1 MWKHCPGHI
10 SRVVGY
16 RTGRSMKN
24 NDTWRFA
31 NEFAGKLWWK
41 AGILLL
47 ILTVVIHI
55 PFYRADEDT
64 TGKMS
69 FVLLMIQ
76 IAIMIGTIFPVEKAL
91 KKNFHED
98 GTRR

>member
-47 ILTVVIHI
+47 ILTVLIHI
-55 PFYRADEDT
+55 PFYGAEKDAI
-64 TGKMS
+64 GSMS
-69 FVLLMIQ
+69 IFILTIQ
-76 IAIMIGTIFPVEKAL
+76 VIIMIGTIFPVEMAL
-91 KKNFHED
+91 KNHFHED